1 MLEGTCCCLQAAE
14 AKGEAGEGQLAVPEA
29 APAAPLVPPPPPSA
43 ASWFFSGS
51 GQLRAT

>member
-29 APAAPLVPPPPPSA
+29 APAAPRVPPPPPPLPPG
-43 ASWFFSGS
+43 FSLAQVS
-51 GQLRAT
+51 